1 MKLEKVVNN
10 MEEAKDNM
18 DGANKEIKTTI
29 ERNETKN
36 TTLIFAVIG
45 VFLFVCFLIWI
56 TFY

>member
-29 ERNETKN
+29 ERNDTKN

>member
-29 ERNETKN
+29 ERNDTKN
-36 TTLIFAVIG
+36 TTLICAVIG

-56 TFY
+56 TF